1 MFNTFCCVQK
11 FKNLSNSSTN
21 QSQACQQRL
30 ELEMEVS
37 RSLLARV
44 EELKKDFSGSGHEIP
59 RESHSGSK
67 TGFTS
72 KTADGGVSFE
82 SCRSCYSQIGSQ
94 IDVLQQLK
102 LDACRIELNSVKQ
115 MSEED
120 LSSERG
126 TVFELRNQVNQQVS
140 EIADLK
146 AVILNQRYSEHPG
159 NLNILKSNSSNDVQN
174 VDSPSRLSY
183 IEKYLCF
190 FYTKLPLQIIDV

>member
-1 MFNTFCCVQK
+1 
-11 FKNLSNSSTN
+11 
-21 QSQACQQRL
+21 
-30 ELEMEVS
+30 MEVS

-44 EELKKDFSGSGHEIP
+44 EDLKKDFSSSGHEIR
-59 RESHSGSK
+59 RESHPGSK

-72 KTADGGVSFE
+72 KTTDGGVSFE

-94 IDVLQQLK
+94 FDVLQQLK
-102 LDACRIELNSVKQ
+102 FDTCRIELSSVNR

-120 LSSERG
+120 LSNERG

-159 NLNILKSNSSNDVQN
+159 NLNILKSDSSNDVQN
-174 VDSPSRLSY
+174 VDSLSRLPY
-183 IEKYLCF
+183 IEKYPMLLL
-190 FYTKLPLQIIDV
+190 YKITATDN